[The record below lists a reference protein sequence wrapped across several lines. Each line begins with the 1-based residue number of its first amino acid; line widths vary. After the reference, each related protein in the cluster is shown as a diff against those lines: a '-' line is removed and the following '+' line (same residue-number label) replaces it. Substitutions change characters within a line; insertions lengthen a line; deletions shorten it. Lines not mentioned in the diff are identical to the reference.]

1 MRRRIT
7 QRATHLLN
15 KIQKTVRFSPAIKTG
30 SPLVR
35 TPLGRKPVSI
45 RRNVLQLSLPVLLS
59 SLFQRLVSIVDVFLT
74 GGLGAAAVA
83 ATGLG
88 QLLMVTTMTVFWGLS
103 TGVTVVI
110 SHLWGAGR
118 QQDAGRAAF
127 VACLAGLV
135 MTVICSLAGAH
146 FGGDIARLM
155 GAAGDVQA
163 MAAEYIRL
171 VFLWMIWTT
180 GLNLLSAIM
189 HGAGNTRTP
198 MEAILLVNILHVL
211 FAWPLIYGHLGLP
224 ALGVKGAAIA
234 INSSECI
241 GFTYLLAQAVRKR
254 YIFPSRPD
262 LELFAKI
269 WKIGWPVALER
280 VAQQSGQLFYSS
292 FIIAYGTTAYAAH
305 QIGLSIESLSFM
317 PGAGMGIAAATL
329 MGQSLGAGKVRRA
342 RISHNEALRLA
353 VGVMTV
359 MALIFFCVPHL
370 LIGLFSHDPDVIEKG
385 SMFLKLVAF
394 AQVPLAISFVY
405 AGSLRGTGDT
415 FYVFIVTLVAMW
427 GIRVALSWVAS
438 SWLHLSLYAVW
449 GVFLIDW
456 YFRGAA
462 FSWRYY
468 RRDLHGV
475 VL

>member
-1 MRRRIT
+1 
-7 QRATHLLN
+7 
-15 KIQKTVRFSPAIKTG
+15 
-30 SPLVR
+30 
-35 TPLGRKPVSI
+35 
-45 RRNVLQLSLPVLLS
+45 
-59 SLFQRLVSIVDVFLT
+59 
-74 GGLGAAAVA
+74 
-83 ATGLG
+83 
-88 QLLMVTTMTVFWGLS
+88 
-103 TGVTVVI
+103 VTVVI

-118 QQDAGRAAF
+118 REDAGRAAF
-127 VACLAGLV
+127 VACLVGLV
-135 MTVICSLAGAH
+135 MTVVCSLAGSHWGA
-146 FGGDIARLM
+146 DIAQLM
-155 GAAGDVQA
+155 GATADVQTL
-163 MAAEYIRL
+163 AAEYIRL
-171 VFLWMIWTT
+171 VFLWMVWTT
-180 GLNLLSAIM
+180 GLNVLSAIM

-198 MEAILLVNILHVL
+198 MEAIILVNILHVL
-211 FAWPLIYGHLGLP
+211 LAWPLIYGKLGLP

-234 INSSECI
+234 INSSEFI
-241 GFTYLLAQAVRKR
+241 GFSYLLIQALRKQ
-254 YIFPSRPD
+254 YISFSRPD
-262 LELFAKI
+262 FSLFGKI
-269 WKIGWPVALER
+269 WSVGWPVALER

-329 MGQSLGAGKVRRA
+329 MGQSLGARKIRRA

-353 VGVMTV
+353 VSVMTV
-359 MALIFFCVPHL
+359 MALLFFCVPQL
-370 LIGLFSHDPDVIEKG
+370 LIGLFSSDPEVIENG

-394 AQVPLAISFVY
+394 AQIPLAVSFVY

-456 YFRGAA
+456 YFRGVA
-462 FSWRYY
+462 FAWRYR
-468 RRDLHGV
+468 RRDLHSV

>member
-1 MRRRIT
+1 M
-7 QRATHLLN
+7 
-15 KIQKTVRFSPAIKTG
+15 
-30 SPLVR
+30 
-35 TPLGRKPVSI
+35 
-45 RRNVLQLSLPVLLS
+45 PVLLS
-59 SLFQRLVSIVDVFLT
+59 SLFQRLVSIIDVFLT
-74 GGLGAAAVA
+74 GGLGAAAIA

-88 QLLMVTTMTVFWGLS
+88 QLLMTTTMTFFWGLS
-103 TGVTVVI
+103 TGIIVVT

-118 QQDAGRAAF
+118 GEEAGRVSF
-127 VACLAGLV
+127 VACLAGLA
-135 MTVICSLAGAH
+135 MTAMCSLAGSH
-146 FGGDIARLM
+146 WGGDIARLL
-155 GAAGDVQA
+155 GATAGVQEL
-163 MAAEYIRL
+163 AAEYIRL
-171 VFLWMIWTT
+171 VFLWMVWTT
-180 GLNLLSAIM
+180 GLNLLSAVM
-189 HGAGNTRTP
+189 HGAGDTRTP
-198 MEAILLVNILHVL
+198 MEAIILVNILHVL
-211 FAWPLIYGHLGLP
+211 LAWPLIYGKFGMP

-234 INSSECI
+234 INSSEFV
-241 GFTYLLAQAVRKR
+241 GFAYLLVQTLRKR
-254 YIFPSRPD
+254 YITFSRPD
-262 LELFAKI
+262 FGLFGRL
-269 WKIGWPVALER
+269 WRVGWPVALER

-329 MGQSLGAGKVRRA
+329 MGQSLGAGKLRRA

-359 MALIFFCVPHL
+359 MALLFFFVPHV
-370 LIGLFSHDPDVIEKG
+370 LIGIFSHDPDVIAKG
-385 SMFLKLVAF
+385 SVFLQLVAF

-415 FYVFIVTLVAMW
+415 LYVFIVTLVSMW

-462 FSWRYY
+462 FAWRYH
-468 RRDLHGV
+468 RRDLHRV